1 MPILETVGGVL
12 GTSLALVG
20 RDAFLTDWFD
30 GCKKRIVD
38 QRRVPGN
45 RDIVKGIRTAHLC
58 ALRHVANTHQE
69 AVKTL
74 PPHALGSDDAAFS
87 NAVLGFLDERLR
99 RFREH
104 KAEADV
110 LTLADLDRVFDEILK
125 PAAQEGFVKT
135 RGREQAVARALEEIS
150 RDAGREPPNL
160 FLEFFHGQRGA
171 AGWYDTFSLFI
182 AEEIKTNTRFRTI
195 FQTGQMVEL
204 AQSLET
210 LTTDLLSRH
219 GDLTGF
225 MDDVHGQLDRIEAKL
240 DAVLELGDVKVAL
253 ATAESQLGTTRDLA
267 RTFFRIVLKRD
278 VPDDQIIPSFMEAAT
293 LWQNSNPDNAVNR
306 WGNLAPELDDL
317 IAESKRA
324 YAANAVE
331 DFYAVKSRIVEVEEQ
346 AFALAE
352 ELEREATDARKAR
365 QGLLVEALQEKES
378 AAKTIF
384 NVTGTVSAVMRRV
397 QLETEGPD
405 KLFEAQRLSQ
415 NQWWESGRDK
425 GLNFDLKV
433 AIGLNRAMLEE
444 YPQERAPLDWARAQ
458 NNLGNALATLGT
470 RESGTERLDE
480 AVAAYRAALE
490 EWTQGRV
497 PLDWAMTQNNLG
509 TALWTLGARERGT
522 ERLDEAVAAYRAALE
537 EWTQERVPLD
547 WAMTQNNLGTALWTL
562 GARERGTERLDEAV
576 TAY

>member
-12 GTSLALVG
+12 ETSLALVG
-20 RDAFLTDWFD
+20 RDAFLTGWFD

-45 RDIVKGIRTAHLC
+45 HDIIKGIRTAHLC
-58 ALRHVANTHQE
+58 ALRHVAKTHHE

-74 PPHALGSDDAAFS
+74 PPHALGPDDAAFS

-99 RFREH
+99 LFREH
-104 KAEADV
+104 KAEPDV
-110 LTLADLDRVFDEILK
+110 LTLADLDHVFDEILK
-125 PAAQEGFVKT
+125 PAAQEGFVKP

-150 RDAGREPPNL
+150 RDAGREPPKL

-171 AGWYDTFSLFI
+171 AGWYDAFSLFI
-182 AEEIKTNTRFRTI
+182 AEEIKTNPRFRTI

-204 AQSLET
+204 AHNLET
-210 LTTDLLSRH
+210 LTTDLLTRH

-225 MDDVHGQLDRIEAKL
+225 MDTARGQLDRIEAKL
-240 DAVLELGDVKVAL
+240 DAVLELSEVKVAL

-278 VPDDQIIPSFMEAAT
+278 VPDDQIIPSFMEAAA

-346 AFALAE
+346 AFVRAE
-352 ELEREATDARKAR
+352 ALEREATDARKAR
-365 QGLLVEALQEKES
+365 QGLLVEALREKES

-384 NVTGTVSAVMRRV
+384 NVAGTVSAVMRRV
-397 QLETEGPD
+397 QLETEDPD
-405 KLFEAQRLSQ
+405 KLFEAQRLAQ
-415 NQWWESGRDK
+415 NQWYERGRDK
-425 GLNFDLKV
+425 GLNFDLEV
-433 AIGLNRAMLEE
+433 AIGLNRAALEE
-444 YPQERAPLDWARAQ
+444 YTKERVPLDWAATQ
-458 NNLGNALATLGT
+458 NNLGNALTTLGQ
-470 RESGTERLDE
+470 RESGTARLDE

-490 EWTQGRV
+490 E
-497 PLDWAMTQNNLG
+497 
-509 TALWTLGARERGT
+509 
-522 ERLDEAVAAYRAALE
+522 Y
-537 EWTQERVPLD
+537 TQERVPLD
-547 WAMTQNNLGTALWTL
+547 WAMTQNNLGNALVTL
-562 GARERGTERLDEAV
+562 GERESSTEWLDEAV
-576 TAY
+576 AAYRAALEEYTQERVPLDWAMTQNNLGNALVTLG